1 MGALAVAEL
10 ARFTPTL
17 LLGIGVASAL
27 PIFVLHGHDSTG
39 RTLGFGLGIILR
51 VWIILY
57 LMKPSILDVFLTK
70 RADQVSVGS
79 SVQ

>member
-1 MGALAVAEL
+1 VAEL
-10 ARFTPTL
+10 GPLHPTR

-27 PIFVLHGHDSTG
+27 PIFVLHGHDSTW
-39 RTLGFGLGIILR
+39 RMLGFGLGLGIILR
-51 VWIILY
+51 VWTILY
-57 LMKPSILDVFLTK
+57 LMKPSILDEFPTK